1 MKLIIKVLLVTISL
15 VGGAQIN
22 DEEILFEKRDRQT
35 CSGDQECSANSYCFD
50 WGKINVFSLYFKFFF
65 KKSLFLTFLYY
76 LKPLFF
82 PSFIK

>member
-35 CSGDQECSANSYCFD
+35 CSGDHECSANSYCFD
-50 WGKINVFSLYFKFFF
+50 WGKN
-65 KKSLFLTFLYY
+65 
-76 LKPLFF
+76 
-82 PSFIK
+82 